1 MRLNIILSILTCQ
14 LLPLCLLEAQTGL
27 AEDARVAVV
36 TDRQGTALVRPVGR
50 ERWTPVGPR
59 TVLLPGDQVRTPVR
73 GANAVEMR
81 LKGGG
86 GLVLGPGGL
95 IEVPSVGAV
104 RLYRGDLE
112 VKGSGKR
119 SVALTGPGDF
129 RRDVKETV
137 VLRSRGRAT
146 EVLAEPPR
154 WLTGYRASTTD
165 EWMGSLIAS
174 VDGRDVPLSVG
185 YHKVIAEIRDQIA
198 RTTIEQSFRNA
209 TDATLEGVFYFPL
222 PPDASISGFGMWI
235 GGELVE
241 ADIVEKQKARRIYED
256 ILRRK
261 KDPGLL
267 EWSGGNLFKARV
279 FPILPHSEKRI
290 RIRYTQVLPLEG
302 STLRYR
308 YGLRSELLRTRPLRE
323 LGIHVIVSSAMPIRS
338 VTSAT
343 HEVRIRKT
351 VHAASAEFSA
361 EEYSPDRDFELAVE
375 LDRSQPL
382 TVVPHRRADDGYFML
397 LLNPP
402 GEGGGAWQRDLLPE
416 AGALEVLLIA
426 DTSGSMDPAAREAQA
441 AFVGALLAQLGP
453 DDRFRLMTADVGV
466 KWFREEAMA
475 AGEETVRE
483 ALSFLDG
490 RRSLGWSDLDQAFR
504 EALKKAGPGTRV
516 VYVGDGIGTTGDA
529 DPVAL
534 ATRLKNLARDTEAV
548 CHAVSV
554 SSTFERGV
562 LEAVAAMGGG
572 SVRSAGEDPTGA
584 AFRILKEAATPAIRN
599 LKVSF
604 EDIRTARAYPEVLPN
619 LAAGTQQVVLGRFL
633 PTGGRQA
640 GKVVVTGTRDGKA
653 VKFSADLVL
662 EEGEAGN
669 SFLPRL
675 WARRH
680 IDALLQEG
688 RSKAVQEE
696 IVRFSEAFGIM
707 TPFTSFLVLE
717 NDADRERY
725 GVERRVKMR
734 DGERFFA
741 EGRDAASTALLR
753 EQMKVARTWRLNL
766 RKRMLREIATLGT
779 HLVPAA
785 VGWGE
790 LRDYDVEIAQGAYL
804 FGGLAKSDSSE
815 FFLGADRAANRRA
828 GYESDKGKKAGD
840 WSVDSLRAPEE
851 AGDELL
857 DDGEEVLEE
866 ELEVERKSLKREDR
880 FDPAAPEP
888 EASLEEP
895 LARRSLSRKALHETR
910 GGVRYNEALGLGGGA
925 GGYFRGRPRGGPRR
939 RPAPPSFNEWRFPG
953 LPPAPKPAPD
963 LTDPPKWPATVLALL
978 KSLNRRDKLA
988 ASKAGIEVEQAGGA
1002 IHPPSGRRIEFTR
1015 ARGLYGASGWF
1026 LRTCGGVTEP
1036 VDQWVAGG
1044 KRGVL
1049 SAALRLGRLRDAETT
1064 DRADWR
1070 FPLHDHSMTD
1080 LVRTYRKWAAKVEKR
1095 EGDVAVVV
1103 LTAPGLGK
1111 AAMRFTLDI
1120 QKRVVVELAVIN
1132 QGRITRT
1139 TRYSD
1144 FVQAGGMWWATR
1156 IAFLDDKSRETSRFR
1171 LEVKA
1176 LEPEAFAAALS
1187 RAVSGHEDVIFL
1199 GMKDPDLAQAK
1210 QAVHEKKGTFA
1221 HHFRMAA
1228 HFAAS
1233 GQWDRA
1239 WTAWDQAASRVSGKP
1254 GARWL
1259 SAALMKRSRRG
1270 EDLKK
1275 LLHRLARECAD
1286 PKGHDFTTDFRTDYI
1301 LSLAHP
1307 VFQVNEKLTLLE
1319 VLRPAFG
1326 RLAEDKDWRTTRF
1339 ERKRAQWLEQA
1350 GLSEEA
1356 REIYRKIAAARP
1368 FDIQAVLD
1376 HVNALHVAG
1385 YLEEAVRI
1393 LEAKLKALDKWIGY
1407 ETDQLTERLTTLLWG
1422 RRDLKKLSVVL
1433 EAWIARSSRQ
1443 ETPYRRYLSVL
1454 LFRDRIEAA
1463 DAWADAQLK
1472 AEVVPPVT
1480 PEFRAR
1486 LGAAINYAL
1495 GHGWNFHYN
1504 RIEERWLTPLAGL
1517 ARRLLRADDPVWHHV
1532 HRITSDWR
1540 FRRSDAYAELR
1551 KHLLA
1556 DLDAPEA
1563 IETMDLGR
1571 LGHYLIQLPWGRNQV
1586 DAKIWRRTVDR
1597 LRARWQKSTVDYERR
1612 TLAAHVLKLLDNH
1625 GEKAEAADFLRVRLA
1640 AAGDDTRPGLAGLL
1654 LQRLLGLKWTRAVED
1669 EIIGLVEQLQPKKA
1683 EESTR
1688 RFIAAAAVRRIADG
1702 LYKMRY
1708 RHLLGEAKEYE
1719 KLSRKALNVKKRQAA
1734 DGARAGLIDRFAAAR
1749 DGAKW
1754 GKVWYEVE
1762 RIGFM
1767 ARLRRDLRAADA
1779 EAREVFFATPARSS
1793 RPLDSVL
1800 RERCAF
1806 VMAYCATR
1814 RKAPDGLA
1822 AAAVKVFANLVA
1834 EASQEKAEKVPVRTI
1849 NWRHHLFRLLVA
1861 LDRPEALR
1869 KVLEAWI
1876 VPAKVESRWRIALGY
1891 LRAETGQLEEA
1902 AAAFESV
1909 ARMDELKSAEHKALA
1924 GWYLVLNRDADREK
1938 ALLNRYKVMP
1948 EHQLSSKLYA
1958 SGRRISRRGG
1968 GVPESL
1974 DPDTLRVMRALLSK
1988 ASHPANYIWQ
1998 INRHYLAVKD
2008 FRLLECLA
2016 DGVIGHTASGVYPF
2030 LERVGQIIRNV
2041 HEEAT
2046 CDELVERIGALSE
2059 AAKSDLDRRALKLLV
2074 SLVERRA
2081 AEVLNQPGPHA
2092 ERGLTAMC
2100 AAFKGSWGKGER
2112 RLMAKFLASLGR
2124 IPQPAFKAEQL
2135 RQLRGLYRQETPGT
2149 ADCMAIARFLFST
2162 EWTYR
2167 RFDAAID
2174 GLTSALEDYRKA
2186 HGGVVPNP
2194 ARDGLGTLISWLEKR
2209 NRFAHA
2215 EAILVPELEAQKT
2228 RSHRNWLRQRLF
2240 QVYVN
2245 CLGEGAVSLGKG
2257 VELYRAARQRMEVSL
2272 WRDGPD
2278 QIRATLAKYCSLHS
2292 RASKSVG
2299 IRTAGPDL
2307 VRFAKE
2313 KLPELITLAHT
2324 EGPRLVNTVAN
2335 TVTDLMGPWAGL
2347 RVLLDRIEAEPRW
2360 YARIGRGGWSQYAWN
2375 FARWRRD
2382 ARDLRDLEPR
2392 LLRVVLQEIERDLL
2406 SLQSRNRSIY
2416 QINNK
2421 YFWASK
2427 KEEFAAVASRVI
2439 ELNPDSPARLKYAA
2453 EYLWHGLRLRRRAIG
2468 VLQEAET
2475 RGRLREGGR
2484 HVLVTWLF
2492 HVRRYAESLPLLEKL
2507 TAVRPDRL
2515 DYRTRMIR
2523 ALHETGGDPAAR
2535 AYLEET
2541 KKRFKA
2547 LKLWNENTIASLA
2560 ETARKCKFHE
2570 ESVVLYEEVIPLH
2583 QRTHRNR
2590 GVGGGALSRYYG
2602 RLAQAYAALGRAE
2615 KAVDAASAA
2624 VVAWGPTSRN
2634 RHQALRALRRVVET
2648 IGDLDGYVVRMDGK
2662 VKKTGLDAPVIRKT
2676 LGLVYLARKLPQK
2689 AIAQLEIARA
2699 LQPNDT
2705 ETHKALVR
2713 AFDVAGDGG
2722 GACVALFDSIALAPM
2737 NLDLYPDLG
2746 KRLKALGQVEAAER
2760 AWTTLVEVKPNEA
2773 AGHRKLAEHRNGQ
2786 KRYRDAVV
2794 QWRQVVRCRAEE
2806 PDGWLGLARAQIRAG
2821 DLEEARKAV
2830 DHLLETTWEK
2840 RFGDVKAKAAKLL
2853 EEVNRSR

>member
-1 MRLNIILSILTCQ
+1 MRFIFILS
-14 LLPLCLLEAQTGL
+14 LLAFPLLHPCLLEAQTSL

-59 TVLLPGDQVRTPVR
+59 TVLLPGDQVCTPLR

-86 GLVLGPGGL
+86 GLVLGPGSL
-95 IEVPSVGAV
+95 IEIPAAGAV

-112 VKGSGKR
+112 VKGGGKR
-119 SVALTGPGDF
+119 SVAVTGPGEF
-129 RRDVKETV
+129 RQDVKETT
-137 VLRSRGRAT
+137 VLRTLGRTT
-146 EVLAEPPR
+146 EVLSDPPR

-165 EWMGSLIAS
+165 EWMGSLIAR

-185 YHKVIAEIRDQIA
+185 YHKVTAEICDQIA

-302 STLRYR
+302 ATLRYR

-343 HEVRIRKT
+343 HEVRVRKT
-351 VHAASAEFSA
+351 AHAASAEFSA
-361 EEYSPDRDFELAVE
+361 GEYSPDRDFELAVE

-382 TVVPHRRADDGYFML
+382 TVVPHRRGDDGYFML

-402 GEGGGAWQRDLLPE
+402 GEGNGAWQRDLLPE

-426 DTSGSMDPAAREAQA
+426 DTSGSMDPAARKAQA
-441 AFVGALLAQLGP
+441 AFLGALLAQLGP
-453 DDRFRLMTADVGV
+453 NDRFRLMTADVGV
-466 KWFREEAMA
+466 HWFRKEAVA
-475 AGEETVRE
+475 AGEEAVGA
-483 ALSFLDG
+483 ALAFLEG
-490 RRSLGWSDLDQAFR
+490 RRSLGWSDLDLAFK
-504 EALKKAGPGTRV
+504 EALNKAGPRTQV

-534 ATRLKNLARDTEAV
+534 ATRLKNLASETQAT

-562 LEAVAAMGGG
+562 LEAMAAVGGG
-572 SVRSAGEDPTGA
+572 SVRSTGEDPAGV
-584 AFRILKEAATPAIRN
+584 AFRLLKEAATPAIRN

-604 EDIRTARAYPEVLPN
+604 QDIRTARVYPEVLPN
-619 LAAGTQQVVLGRFL
+619 LAANTQQVVLGRFL
-633 PTGGRQA
+633 PTGDRQA
-640 GKVVVTGTRDGKA
+640 GKVVVTGMRDGKA
-653 VKFSADLVL
+653 VQFSADLVL

-741 EGRDAASTALLR
+741 KGRDAASTALLR

-766 RKRMLREIATLGT
+766 RKRMLREIATLGA
-779 HLVPAA
+779 HLVPATVA
-785 VGWGE
+785 WGKV
-790 LRDYDVEIAQGAYL
+790 RDYDVEIAQGAYL
-804 FGGLAKSDSSE
+804 FGAQAQSDSSE
-815 FFLGADRAANRRA
+815 FFFGADRAATRHA
-828 GYESDKGKKAGD
+828 GFKSDKGKKAGD
-840 WSVDSLRAPEE
+840 WSGDSLRAPEE

-857 DDGEEVLEE
+857 DDGEEDLGEE
-866 ELEVERKSLKREDR
+866 ELEIEEKSRKREDR

-895 LARRSLSRKALHETR
+895 LARRSLSRKAVHEAR
-910 GGVRYNEALGLGGGA
+910 GGVRYDEALGLGGGA
-925 GGYFRGRPRGGPRR
+925 GGYFRGRPRGGMRR

-953 LPPAPKPAPD
+953 LPPAPKPVPD

-978 KSLNRRDKLA
+978 KSLNRRDRLA
-988 ASKAGIEVEQAGGA
+988 ALKAGIEVEQKGGA
-1002 IHPPSGRRIEFTR
+1002 VHPPTGRRIEFSR
-1015 ARGLYGASGWF
+1015 AHGLYGAAGWF
-1026 LRTCGGVTEP
+1026 LRTGGGVTEP
-1036 VDQWVAGG
+1036 MDQWVAGG

-1064 DRADWR
+1064 DRMGWR
-1070 FPLHDHSMTD
+1070 FPLSDHSLTD
-1080 LVRTYRKWAAKVEKR
+1080 LVRTYRKWSAKVEKR
-1095 EGDVAVVV
+1095 AGDVAVVV

-1111 AAMRFTLDI
+1111 TRIRFTLDI
-1120 QKRVVVELAVIN
+1120 QKQVVVEEAVIN
-1132 QGRITRT
+1132 QGRVTRS
-1139 TRYSD
+1139 TRYFD
-1144 FVQAGGMWWATR
+1144 FVEAGGMWWATR
-1156 IAFLDDKSRETSRFR
+1156 IEYLDDKSRATSRFR

-1176 LEPEAFAAALS
+1176 LEAEAFAAALS

-1199 GMKDPDLAQAK
+1199 GSKDTDLTRAK

-1221 HHFRMAA
+1221 DHFRMAA
-1228 HFAAS
+1228 HYAAS

-1254 GARWL
+1254 GTQWL

-1275 LLHRLARECAD
+1275 MLHRLARECAD
-1286 PKGHDFTTDFRTDYI
+1286 PRGHDFTTDFRTDHI
-1301 LSLAHP
+1301 FSLAHP
-1307 VFQVNEKLTLLE
+1307 VFQVNENLTLLE
-1319 VLRPAFG
+1319 VLRPAFERKG
-1326 RLAEDKDWRTTRF
+1326 EDRDWLTTRF
-1339 ERKRAQWLEQA
+1339 ERKRAQWLKQA
-1350 GLSEEA
+1350 GLSDEA
-1356 REIYRKIAAARP
+1356 REIYKKIAAARP
-1368 FDIQAVLD
+1368 FDIRAVLD
-1376 HVNALHVAG
+1376 HANALRDSGH
-1385 YLEEAVRI
+1385 LEEAVRI
-1393 LEAKLKALDKWIGY
+1393 LEAKLETMDKWIEY
-1407 ETDQLTERLTTLLWG
+1407 ETDQLTERFTTLLWE

-1433 EAWIARSSRQ
+1433 EAWITRSSRQ

-1454 LFRDRIEAA
+1454 LFRDRLEAA

-1472 AEVVPPVT
+1472 AEIVPPVT

-1504 RIEERWLTPLAGL
+1504 RIEERWLTPLADL
-1517 ARRLLRADDPVWHHV
+1517 ARRLLRADDPVWNHV
-1532 HRITSDWR
+1532 NRITSDWR

-1571 LGHYLIQLPWGRNQV
+1571 LGHYLNQLPWGLNQV
-1586 DAKIWRRTVDR
+1586 DAKVWRRTVDR
-1597 LRARWQKSTVDYERR
+1597 LRARWQRSTVIHERQ

-1625 GEKAEAADFLRVRLA
+1625 GEKAEAVGFLRARLA

-1669 EIIGLVEQLQPKKA
+1669 EIIDLVAQLQPKKA

-1688 RFIAAAAVRRIADG
+1688 RFVAAAAVRRIADG
-1702 LYKMRY
+1702 LYRMRY
-1708 RHLLGEAKEYE
+1708 KHLLGDAKEHE
-1719 KLSRKALNVKKRQAA
+1719 KLSRKALKVKKRQSA
-1734 DGARAGLIDRFAAAR
+1734 DGARAGLVDRFAAAR
-1749 DGAKW
+1749 DASKW

-1762 RIGFM
+1762 RIGFK

-1779 EAREVFFATPARSS
+1779 EAREVFFATPVRSNE
-1793 RPLDSVL
+1793 PLDAVL
-1800 RERCAF
+1800 RERCAY

-1814 RKAPDGLA
+1814 RKAPEGLA
-1822 AAAVKVFANLVA
+1822 DAAVKLLANLVA
-1834 EASQEKAEKVPVRTI
+1834 EASPEKGEKAPVRATD
-1849 NWRHHLFRLLVA
+1849 WRTHLFRILVA

-1869 KVLEAWI
+1869 GVLEAWI

-1891 LRAETGQLEEA
+1891 LRAETGHLEEA
-1902 AAAFESV
+1902 AAAFQAV
-1909 ARMDELKSAEHKALA
+1909 ARMDELASAEHKALA
-1924 GWYLVLNRDADREK
+1924 DWYLVLNREAEREK
-1938 ALLNRYKVMP
+1938 ALLDRYKVMP
-1948 EHQLSSKLYA
+1948 EHQLSSKLHA
-1958 SGRRISRRGG
+1958 SARRISRRGG

-2008 FRLLECLA
+2008 FRILECLA

-2046 CDELVERIGALSE
+2046 CDELVERIGVLTE
-2059 AAKSDLDRRALKLLV
+2059 AAQNDLDRRALELLV

-2092 ERGLTAMC
+2092 DRGLTAMR

-2124 IPQPAFKAEQL
+2124 IPQPPYAAEQL
-2135 RQLRGLYRQETPGT
+2135 RQLRGLLRQETPGS
-2149 ADCMAIARFLFST
+2149 ADRLAIARNLFST

-2167 RFDAAID
+2167 RFDVAID
-2174 GLTSALEDYRKA
+2174 GLSSALEEYRKA
-2186 HGGVVPNP
+2186 HGGAVPNP
-2194 ARDGLGTLISWLEKR
+2194 ARDGLGTLIGWLEHR
-2209 NRFAHA
+2209 MRFARA
-2215 EAILVPELEAQKT
+2215 EAILVPELEAQKI

-2245 CLGEGAVSLGKG
+2245 CLGQGTVSLGKG
-2257 VELYRAARQRMEVSL
+2257 LELYRAARQRMEASM

-2278 QIRATLAKYCSLHS
+2278 QIRNTLAKFCSLHG
-2292 RASKSVG
+2292 RAKKQAG
-2299 IRTAGPDL
+2299 IRSAGPDL
-2307 VRFAKE
+2307 MRFAGD

-2324 EGPRLVNTVAN
+2324 GGSRLVNTVASE
-2335 TVTDLMGPWAGL
+2335 VKRLLGPRAGL
-2347 RVLLDRIEAEPRW
+2347 RVLLDRIEDEPRW
-2360 YARIGRGGWSQYAWN
+2360 YARVGQGGWSQYAWSL
-2375 FARWRRD
+2375 AMWRSE
-2382 ARDLRDLEPR
+2382 ARDLGDLEPR

-2416 QINNK
+2416 HSHNK
-2421 YFWASK
+2421 YFWAAK
-2427 KEEFAAVASRVI
+2427 KEEFADVASRVI
-2439 ELNPDSPARLKYAA
+2439 ELNPDSPARLQYAA
-2453 EYLWHGLRLRRRAIG
+2453 KYLWDGLRLRRRAIG
-2468 VLQEAET
+2468 VLQEAES
-2475 RGRLREGGR
+2475 RGQLREEGR
-2484 HVLVTWLF
+2484 HVLVIWLF

-2507 TAVRPDRL
+2507 TAARSDRL
-2515 DYRTRMIR
+2515 EYRTLMIR
-2523 ALHETGGDPAAR
+2523 ALHETGRDPAAR
-2535 AYLEET
+2535 ACLEET

-2547 LKLWNENTIASLA
+2547 LKLWNENTVASLA
-2560 ETARKCKFHE
+2560 ETARLCKFHE

-2590 GVGGGALSRYYG
+2590 GVGGGALSSYYG
-2602 RLAQAYAALGRAE
+2602 RMAQAYAALGKAD

-2624 VVAWGPTSRN
+2624 VVAWGRTSRN

-2676 LGLVYLARKLPQK
+2676 LGLVYLARKLPLK
-2689 AIAQLEIARA
+2689 AIVQLEIARA
-2699 LQPNDT
+2699 LQPNDD

-2713 AFDVAGDGG
+2713 AYDAAGDGR
-2722 GACVALFDSIALAPM
+2722 GACAALFASIALAPM

-2746 KRLKALGQVEAAER
+2746 RRLKALGQANTAER

-2773 AGHRKLAEHRNGQ
+2773 AGHRKLAEHRSGQ
-2786 KRYRDAVV
+2786 KRFEDAVV
-2794 QWRQVVRCRAEE
+2794 QWQQVVRCRAEE
-2806 PDGWLGLARAQIRAG
+2806 PDGWLRLARAQIRAG
-2821 DLEEARKAV
+2821 NPEGARGTV
-2830 DHLLETTWEK
+2830 DHLLETKWEK
-2840 RFGDVKAKAAKLL
+2840 RFGDVKVKAAKLL
-2853 EEVNRSR
+2853 EDCNR